1 MKYNFKKLFKY
12 ILLLIIFSLVFVGC
26 NNDGKTNKQDKEKS
40 TSKTNVSKIGGELI
54 IGTKAPETFNPLLN
68 IDEDTDQVLKL
79 IYDTL
84 VNIDENIKPVPNI
97 AESWKVNDIGTAVN
111 IKLRNDVIWHDG
123 QKLTAEDVI
132 YSMDTI
138 RNATAS
144 LYKKNLRNVMSY
156 AVIDEYNLKIVYN
169 KPAADIPYTLC
180 FPIIPKHYYDTKEV
194 VINPLGSGRYK
205 FTSYEAQKQIILELN
220 EKYINNAGYIKK
232 ITAKIMKDKTVE
244 EEAFKQNQID
254 FIYTDKL
261 NMQKYASDKKSRQFT
276 SLTMYY
282 DFVGFNFN
290 NQYLKDKKMRQAV
303 AYSINKNEYLDKY
316 YLGFADIAD
325 TPVHPKSWLYL
336 KDVVKYNY
344 DKGRAEKLVTEVL
357 KDKKDKVKLRL
368 LVNEENY
375 QRMNIANSLK
385 SELDS
390 IGFDVVVEKYKID
403 EYMQK
408 VDAGNFD
415 ILLGGWKFSK
425 FQDFTFMFNSEEA
438 DVGKN
443 YGGYK
448 DAQTDLLLEK
458 TFLSFQEEDM
468 RVAYKEL
475 QKHIHD
481 ELPYV
486 SIAFRK
492 NIIYTNPKLKGELK
506 PLEWNI
512 FNNIEE
518 CSIDVIK

>member
-1 MKYNFKKLFKY
+1 MKFKKLYNNIF
-12 ILLLIIFSLVFVGC
+12 LLIIFSLILTGC
-26 NNDGKTNKQDKEKS
+26 NNNDKINEQDKEKN

-54 IGTKAPETFNPLLN
+54 IAAKTPGTFNPLLN
-68 IDEDTDQVLKL
+68 TDEDTDQVLKL

-84 VNIDENIKPVPNI
+84 VNIDENIKPIPNI
-97 AESWKVNDIGTAVN
+97 AESWTVNDIGTAVN

-123 QKLTAEDVI
+123 QKLTSGDII
-132 YSMDTI
+132 YSLDTI
-138 RNATAS
+138 RNATES
-144 LYKKNLRNVMSY
+144 LYKKNLRNIISY
-156 AVIDEYNLKIVYN
+156 EVIDDYNLKIVYN
-169 KPAADIPYTLC
+169 KPAADIAYTLY
-180 FPIIPKHYYDTKEV
+180 FPIIPKHHYDTKEV
-194 VINPLGSGRYK
+194 VPDPLGSGRYK
-205 FTSYEAQKQIILELN
+205 FINYEAQKQIRLELN
-220 EKYINNAGYIKK
+220 EKYTKNPGYIKK
-232 ITAKIMKDKTVE
+232 ITAKIMQDKTTE

-261 NMQKYASDKKSRQFT
+261 NMQKYASDKKSRQFL
-276 SLTMYY
+276 SQTMYY

-290 NQYLKDKKMRQAV
+290 NQYLKDKKIRQAV
-303 AYSINKNEYLDKY
+303 AYVINKNEYLEKY

-336 KDVVKYNY
+336 KDIVRYNY
-344 DKGRAEKLVTEVL
+344 DRGRAEKLVKEVL
-357 KDKKDKVKLRL
+357 KDEKNKVKLRL

-375 QRMNIANSLK
+375 QRMNIANNLK
-385 SELDS
+385 LELDN
-390 IGFDVVVEKYKID
+390 IGFDVVIEKNNIQD
-403 EYMQK
+403 YMKK
-408 VDAGNFD
+408 VDEGNYD

-425 FQDFTFMFNSEEA
+425 FQDLTFMFNSEEA
-438 DVGKN
+438 DAGKN

-458 TFLSFQEEDM
+458 TFLSFQDEDM

-475 QKHIHD
+475 QKRIYD

-492 NIIYTNPKLKGELK
+492 NIVYTNPKLEGELK

-518 CSIDVIK
+518 CSIGVTK